1 MKMDSSFI
9 SGDNVFTKQKIQY
22 WLGAT
27 EEIDWYAFIWYISQ
41 FISII
46 DFTDNDIMV
55 EFHSIGEYDFFVE
68 TAKDY
73 KDIINRHSFELAKN
87 NHFWWL
93 FHKNP
98 DLNRKIVERL
108 MKINN

>member
-1 MKMDSSFI
+1 MRVKSGFI

-22 WLGAT
+22 WLSVT
-27 EEIDWYAFIWYISQ
+27 EEIDWYAFVWYISQ
-41 FISII
+41 YVPVT
-46 DFTDNDIMV
+46 DFTNNDITV

-73 KDIINRHSFELAKN
+73 KDIISRHSFELAKTN
-87 NHFWWL
+87 KSWWI

-98 DLNRKIVERL
+98 ELNKTIVNRL
-108 MKINN
+108 IEM